1 MALCQ
6 YTGWGRYGTSNQ
18 QSGDNSVNLGHLFRV
33 HPRSHSWY
41 DRGGASIVEQEDSQ
55 VSRTDRVCHIY
66 DEDDETLGEFV
77 TADRRLPDKASKR
90 YGCITRVADS
100 IADVIP
106 NFEADGNSTSVHDFF
121 HEHYSLQRLRRN
133 HILLARQH

>member
-55 VSRTDRVCHIY
+55 VSRTDRVCDFY
-66 DEDDETLGEFV
+66 YEDDETLGELIA
-77 TADRRLPDKASKR
+77 ADCGLSDKARKR
-90 YGCITRVADS
+90 HGCPIRVADP
-100 IADVIP
+100 IADDIS
-106 NFEADGNSTSVHDFF
+106 NFEADGYSASIHDLF
-121 HEHYSLQRLRRN
+121 HEHFSLQRLRRN
-133 HILLARQH
+133 HILPACQH